1 MQTTCESPLPG
12 PFAAAADP
20 AATALWAARARIEDA
35 RGVVLELQVSPRW
48 VRGPTVFCPMARL
61 TAPASSCPLQD
72 SARALQSQLTAASP
86 APPATLAALRASVLR
101 LRVALAE
108 RLGLRSFDEQSGG
121 GAEPDASPPPPGS
134 VDDDAVLLVVS
145 LPKGKRLLARAVP
158 MLLPVDRVS
167 AVTAGLRQLPH
178 FAASENVGAV
188 SRPSPA
194 CAACRP
200 RPPRPSPAFPPQAAE
215 EADADLCAAL
225 ARWAASV
232 LPSPVTEAAAPV
244 ATVPGD
250 YGGVAIATAA
260 HATLP
265 LGLCAAWLAE
275 LHSSVSGALVRV
287 LLEVRPRMGGEEVA
301 GAPDASAA
309 LLPRLLVVWCLSAC
323 MSEAHLV
330 RVPAPTLPSLSP
342 PTAPQ
347 HANSKGVISAVIGR
361 GETESQAAAGRLA
374 TALAAADASGA
385 APDAADISL
394 ASAQVAWQAA
404 TEALGR
410 AFVQAGE
417 GQ

>member
-35 RGVVLELQVSPRW
+35 RGVVLELQVSPLW

-121 GAEPDASPPPPGS
+121 GAEPDAPPLPPGS

-188 SRPSPA
+188 SRPSL
-194 CAACRP
+194 CLR
-200 RPPRPSPAFPPQAAE
+200 RLPP
-215 EADADLCAAL
+215 
-225 ARWAASV
+225 
-232 LPSPVTEAAAPV
+232 
-244 ATVPGD
+244 
-250 YGGVAIATAA
+250 
-260 HATLP
+260 
-265 LGLCAAWLAE
+265 
-275 LHSSVSGALVRV
+275 
-287 LLEVRPRMGGEEVA
+287 
-301 GAPDASAA
+301 
-309 LLPRLLVVWCLSAC
+309 
-323 MSEAHLV
+323 
-330 RVPAPTLPSLSP
+330 SP
-342 PTAPQ
+342 PTPL
-347 HANSKGVISAVIGR
+347 SCLPSAGGR
-361 GETESQAAAGRLA
+361 GGGRGPVRCTGQVGGLCTAQPRYRGCSPRGHRAWGLRRRRHCDGRTRDAAARPVRGMAR
-374 TALAAADASGA
+374 
-385 APDAADISL
+385 
-394 ASAQVAWQAA
+394 
-404 TEALGR
+404 
-410 AFVQAGE
+410 
-417 GQ
+417 